1 MKFRSVI
8 LTIVAGIGVF
18 TPWAALHAE
27 QISSDRPKV
36 ALVLSGG
43 GARGFAHVGVL
54 KVLQE
59 LGVKVDIVT
68 GTSMGAMVGG
78 GYASGYSAQD
88 IENVIDSVD
97 WREMFALRPKRSMLN
112 WRSREDDYKNL
123 ALDGLGLSKDG
134 VTLPDA
140 MIPSQNLALFLN
152 RVTEHVS
159 TVDDLSQLS
168 IPFACIGT
176 DLGDGTAV
184 VLQKHI
190 SLAKAMRASMSI
202 PGAYAPVRYNDRL
215 LVDGGLAQNLP
226 VETARA
232 MGADIII
239 AVNVGTPVGDPEKV
253 RSAFGVLGQM
263 IGILTER
270 NIVESK
276 AALREGDIL
285 ITPQLDA
292 FTAADF
298 SQSKAIIAAGEKA
311 AREYSSELKKLATDR
326 DSFEQW
332 QAWRKLATVKSKGL
346 NIAQVKVQ
354 GLDRVSA
361 ERVLYKADV
370 PLNTPIT
377 QAQAEEASARIWAM
391 ENFSSVPYEIE
402 RGPDGSQVL
411 VFKPHEIPWS
421 FNTLKLGG
429 KLATDFQDNHT
440 FQFVLAHTL
449 SWLNEWGGEW
459 RNEARIGKDGYFTTS
474 FYQPLGKASPFFIQP
489 EMTWENQRYDWYN
502 DRKYAQA
509 RIRNEL
515 GEGLLY
521 TGLELG
527 NYGLIRGGLGWAYV
541 KSKPTEGVIEGN
553 VSDSYSTMLA
563 KVSLNIDTLDNVAF
577 PTEGMSLYLQGTHFN
592 KTPND
597 SGAGTDYFGEL
608 TVPVSF
614 GATTILTTVRA
625 GQSSLQGRFVQGG
638 LFNLSGSPYGRYVGN
653 HMIFTRLIG
662 YQNIGRTHALDIPL
676 YVGASLEA
684 ARLRTRNGFG
694 WEMAQSEDEKWKG
707 AASLFVGL
715 DSFLGPMY
723 WAVGHTHEG
732 ETAAYFY
739 WGIPY

>member
-1 MKFRSVI
+1 MKLRFLF
-8 LTIVAGIGVF
+8 LTLLAGFSCLLPVAGVK
-18 TPWAALHAE
+18 AE
-27 QISSDRPKV
+27 PEEPKV

-88 IENVIDSVD
+88 IENIIESVD
-97 WREMFALRPKRSMLN
+97 WREMFALRPKREMLS
-112 WRSREDDYKNL
+112 WRSREDDYKNF
-123 ALDGLGLSKDG
+123 ALDGLGLSSEG
-134 VTLPDA
+134 ITFPDA

-202 PGAYAPVRYNDRL
+202 PGAYAPVRYNDRV

-263 IGILTER
+263 VGILTER

-285 ITPQLDA
+285 ITPDLDE
-292 FTAADF
+292 FTSADF
-298 SQSKAIIAAGEKA
+298 GKSKAIIAAGEKA
-311 AREYSSELKKLATDR
+311 ARAYTQQLKKLATNRESYD
-326 DSFEQW
+326 QW
-332 QAWRKLATVKSKGL
+332 QAWRQMATIKTKGL
-346 NIAQVKVQ
+346 NLTEIKVE
-354 GLDRVSA
+354 GLERVSP
-361 ERVLYKADV
+361 EKVLYKAGV
-370 PLNTPIT
+370 PLDTPIT
-377 QAQAEEASARIWAM
+377 QAQAEEASTRIWAM
-391 ENFSSVPYEIE
+391 EHFSSVPYEIE
-402 RGPDGSQVL
+402 RGPSGSQVL
-411 VFKPHEIPWS
+411 VFKPKETPWS
-421 FNTLKLGG
+421 FNTLKMGG
-429 KLATDFQDNHT
+429 KIGTDFQDDHS

-449 SWLNEWGGEW
+449 SWLNDWGGEW

-474 FYQPLGKASPFFIQP
+474 LYQPIGAASPFFIQP

-502 DRKYAQA
+502 GRKYAQA

-515 GEGLLY
+515 MEGLFY
-521 TGLELG
+521 SGVELG
-527 NYGLIRGGLGWAYV
+527 DYGLLRGGLGWAHV
-541 KSKPTEGVIEGN
+541 KSKPAEGVLEKN
-553 VSDSYSTMLA
+553 VSDSYSTLLA
-563 KVSLNIDTLDNVAF
+563 KVSLKIDTLDNVAF
-577 PTEGMSLYLQGTHFN
+577 PTEGMSLYLQGAHFA
-592 KTPND
+592 KTPYD
-597 SGAGTDYFGEL
+597 KGSGTDYYGEL
-608 TVPVSF
+608 SVPLTYDKTTLL
-614 GATTILTTVRA
+614 TTIRA

-638 LFNLSGSPYGRYVGN
+638 LFNLSGSAYGRYVGN
-653 HMIFTRLIG
+653 HMLFARVLA
-662 YQNIGRTHALDIPL
+662 YQNIGRTHTLDIPL
-676 YVGASLEA
+676 YLGVSLEA
-684 ARLRTRNGFG
+684 ARVRTRNGIH
-694 WEMAQSEDEKWKG
+694 WELVGRDDEKWKG
-707 AASLFVGL
+707 AGSLFIGM

-723 WAVGHTHEG
+723 WAVGHTHGG
-732 ETAAYFY
+732 ETSAYFY